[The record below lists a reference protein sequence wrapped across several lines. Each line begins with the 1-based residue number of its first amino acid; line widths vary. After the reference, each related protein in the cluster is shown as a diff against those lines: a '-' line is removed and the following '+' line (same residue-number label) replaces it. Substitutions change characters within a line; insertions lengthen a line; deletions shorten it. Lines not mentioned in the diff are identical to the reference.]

1 MPTIPVDDLVAR
13 ARREVARQQKESER
27 AVRFSGAIALTG
39 EAIERE
45 STCALVTDLADR
57 IEAQAAEIAR
67 LREALAGI
75 EQHLSAKTDLGWHSD
90 QALRLSRLS
99 PEVSDGP
106 VL

>member
-13 ARREVARQQKESER
+13 LRREASACLSCARTVDAYTAEEL
-27 AVRFSGAIALTG
+27 ANEAALLN
-39 EAIERE
+39 EA
-45 STCALVTDLADR
+45 ADR
-57 IEAQAAEIAR
+57 IEAKAAEIAR